1 MATYS
6 KVEKEIATYTKVD
19 RADKG
24 WFKQGWFTAWFSG
37 EIYRK
42 VEKEIATYTK
52 INK

>member
-1 MATYS
+1 MAYT
-6 KVEKEIATYTKVD
+6 KIEKETSEYTKVD
-19 RADKG
+19 KADKG

-42 VEKEIATYTK
+42 VAKVLSNYTK